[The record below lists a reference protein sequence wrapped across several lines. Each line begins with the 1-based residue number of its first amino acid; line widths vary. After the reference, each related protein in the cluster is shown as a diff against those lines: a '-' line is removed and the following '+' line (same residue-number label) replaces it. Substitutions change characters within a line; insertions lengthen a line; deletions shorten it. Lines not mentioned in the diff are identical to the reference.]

1 MNVGRARTWPTI
13 SMIKNRLRIENAIKE
28 GQRTLRNRRHNTS
41 KTIGSNASDDTSGG
55 SNDEMRFLACRR
67 ASMPDGSGLLQE
79 KQWKKEETRRRRFL
93 AQFTDRREVVAG
105 KEIVAQEAE
114 ARAYDFDTES
124 DNGSSDTDTS

>member
-28 GQRTLRNRRHNTS
+28 GQRKLRSQRHNPS
-41 KTIGSNASDDTSGG
+41 KTVASNTSEDTSSG
-55 SNDEMRFLACRR
+55 SNDEMRFLAGRR

-93 AQFTDRREVVAG
+93 AQFSDRREVVAG

-124 DNGSSDTDTS
+124 ENESSDDTS